1 MNVLVI
7 DDEKRLADSICE
19 ILSERKIKCEAVYD
33 GQDGYDYA
41 VSGIYDVILLDIML
55 PRIDG
60 FEVLRRLR
68 EKKVKT
74 PIILLTA
81 RDNVKDKVKGL
92 DEGADDYLTKPFL
105 TDELL
110 ARIRA
115 VSRRK
120 GEIIMNELTFGDI
133 TLNIDTCV
141 LASNGNSINLGFKEF
156 EIMKLLLMNPS
167 IIISK
172 EDLLTKV
179 WGYFS
184 EAEDN
189 NVEVYISFL
198 RKKLLFLKSKTIIST
213 VRKMGY
219 HLEVIQ

>member
-1 MNVLVI
+1 MNILVV

-19 ILSERKIKCEAVYD
+19 ILRQQKINCEAVYN

-55 PRIDG
+55 PGMNG
-60 FEVLRRLR
+60 FDVLNKLR
-68 EKKVKT
+68 SAKVVT

-81 RDNVKDKVKGL
+81 RDDVTDKVRGL
-92 DEGADDYLTKPFL
+92 DSGADDYLTKPFS
-105 TDELL
+105 TEELM

-120 GEIIMNELTFGDI
+120 GEVVLNELSFGDI
-133 TLNIDTCV
+133 KLGLDSCLLTRGDSSV
-141 LASNGNSINLGFKEF
+141 RLGFKEF
-156 EIMKLLLMNPS
+156 EILKLLLSNPNT
-167 IIISK
+167 ILSK
-172 EDLLTKV
+172 EELITKV
-179 WGYFS
+179 WGYLS

-198 RKKLLFLKSKTIIST
+198 RKKLAFVNSRTSIST
-213 VRKMGY
+213 VRRIGY
-219 HLEVIQ
+219 HLEYQP

>member
-1 MNVLVI
+1 MNILVV

-19 ILSERKIKCEAVYD
+19 ILRQQKINCEAVYN

-55 PRIDG
+55 PGMNG
-60 FEVLRRLR
+60 FDVLNKLR
-68 EKKVKT
+68 SAKVVT

-81 RDNVKDKVKGL
+81 RDDVTDKVRGL
-92 DEGADDYLTKPFL
+92 DSGADDYLTKPFS
-105 TDELL
+105 TEELM

-120 GEIIMNELTFGDI
+120 GEVVLNELSFGDI
-133 TLNIDTCV
+133 KLGLDSCLLTRGDSSV
-141 LASNGNSINLGFKEF
+141 RLGFKEF
-156 EIMKLLLMNPS
+156 EILKILLSNPNT
-167 IIISK
+167 ILSK
-172 EDLLTKV
+172 EELITKV
-179 WGYFS
+179 WGYLS

-198 RKKLLFLKSKTIIST
+198 RKKLAFVNSRTSIST
-213 VRKMGY
+213 VRRIGY
-219 HLEVIQ
+219 HLEYQP